1 MAAKSEN
8 LVSSLNYVPVGIG
21 NYVALSAFPV
31 DVFAVGGVDVDAFNA
46 NGAAAAGVVPKR

>member
-8 LVSSLNYVPVGIG
+8 LVRSLNYVPVGIG
-21 NYVALSAFPV
+21 TYVDLSAFPV

-46 NGAAAAGVVPKR
+46 NGAAAAGVVAKR